1 MTVKTPFTDR
11 VAESLRQTV
20 ARAHDE
26 LPVIAHDADEL
37 TNVAETFLQ
46 SGKRFRARLAYW
58 GWRAAVTH
66 GDPTVEPDE
75 SPDLDRVVALATGLE
90 LFHAAAL
97 VHDDIIDNSDT
108 RRGVTS
114 AHRQFE
120 QHHRDGG
127 FAGSALHYGTS
138 SAVLLG
144 DLLLAWADDQFF
156 GATIGVTPDVAS
168 RYREEL
174 RVMRSDVTAGQF
186 LDNHD
191 SVAWHTI
198 ANSDAVARA
207 QRVVMYKSAKYSVEE
222 PIVLGAIIGGAD
234 DVLVTK
240 FRRFALPLGFAFQ
253 LRDDMLG
260 VFGDE
265 ATTGKPA
272 GDDLR
277 EGKRTVMLAFARE
290 NADDPTRAVFDELI
304 GDAKLDSDQIAALR
318 AKLHSTG
325 AVAKTEELI
334 ALSRDESLSALIELG
349 VDASVELELRSLVD
363 AITVRN
369 V

>member
-1 MTVKTPFTDR
+1 LTTPFIDR
-11 VAESLRQTV
+11 VADSLRETV
-20 ARAHDE
+20 ARAHRE
-26 LPVIAHDADEL
+26 LPLIATDADAL
-37 TNVAETFLQ
+37 TDVAETFLQ

-58 GWRAAVTH
+58 GWRAAVTY
-66 GDPTVEPDE
+66 GDLTADPDA
-75 SPDLDRVVALATGLE
+75 SPELDRVVALATGLE

-120 QHHRDGG
+120 QHHREGR
-127 FAGSALHYGTS
+127 FAGSATHYGTS

-156 GATIGVTPDVAS
+156 GATVGVTPEVAS

-174 RVMRSDVTAGQF
+174 RIMRSDVTAGQF

-191 SVAWHTI
+191 SVAWRNI
-198 ANSDAVARA
+198 SNDDAVNRA

-222 PIVLGAIIGGAD
+222 PLVLGALIGGAD
-234 DVLVTK
+234 DALISK
-240 FRRFALPLGFAFQ
+240 LRRFALPLGFAFQ

-277 EGKRTVMLAFARE
+277 EGKRTVMLAFARQ
-290 NADDPTRAVFDELI
+290 NANTATRAVFDELI
-304 GDAKLDSDQIAALR
+304 GDPGLDADQISVLR
-318 AKLHSTG
+318 ATLHSTG
-325 AVAKTEELI
+325 AVDRTEELI
-334 ALSRDESLSALIELG
+334 ALSRDESLDALRDLG
-349 VDASVELELRSLVD
+349 VDAAVERELHTLVD

>member
-1 MTVKTPFTDR
+1 V
-11 VAESLRQTV
+11 TV
-20 ARAHDE
+20 ARAHRE
-26 LPVIAHDADEL
+26 LPLIAADADAL
-37 TNVAETFLQ
+37 TDVAETFLQ

-58 GWRAAVTH
+58 GWRAAVTY
-66 GDPTVEPDE
+66 GDLTVDPDS
-75 SPDLDRVVALATGLE
+75 SPELDRVVALATGLE

-120 QHHRDGG
+120 RHHIEGR
-127 FAGSALHYGTS
+127 FAGSPTHYGVS

-156 GATIGVTPDVAS
+156 GATVGVTAEVAS

-174 RVMRSDVTAGQF
+174 RIMRSDVTAGQF

-191 SVAWHTI
+191 SVAWRNI
-198 ANSDAVARA
+198 SSDDAVNRA

-222 PIVLGAIIGGAD
+222 PIVLGALIGGAD
-234 DVLVTK
+234 DALVSK
-240 FRRFALPLGFAFQ
+240 LRRFALPLGFAFQ

-277 EGKRTVMLAFARE
+277 EGKRTVMLAYARQQS
-290 NADDPTRAVFDELI
+290 DPSTLAVFDELI
-304 GDAKLDSDQIAALR
+304 GDPRLDADQISVLR
-318 AKLHSTG
+318 ATLHSTG
-325 AVAKTEELI
+325 AVDRTEELI
-334 ALSRDESLSALIELG
+334 ALSRDESLDALRDLG
-349 VDASVELELRSLVD
+349 VDAAVERELHSLVE

>member
-1 MTVKTPFTDR
+1 MTTPFIDR
-11 VAESLRQTV
+11 VANSLRETV
-20 ARAHDE
+20 ARAHRE
-26 LPVIAHDADEL
+26 LPLIAADADAL
-37 TNVAETFLQ
+37 TDVAESFLQ

-58 GWRAAVTH
+58 GWRAAVTY
-66 GDPTVEPDE
+66 GDLTADPDA
-75 SPDLDRVVALATGLE
+75 SPELDRVVALATGLE

-120 QHHRDGG
+120 QHHTHGR
-127 FAGSALHYGTS
+127 FSGSATHYGTS

-156 GATIGVTPDVAS
+156 GATVGVTPEVAS

-174 RVMRSDVTAGQF
+174 RIMRSDVTAGQF

-191 SVAWHTI
+191 SVAWRNI
-198 ANSDAVARA
+198 SNDDAVNRA

-222 PIVLGAIIGGAD
+222 PIVLGALIGGAD
-234 DVLVTK
+234 DALISK
-240 FRRFALPLGFAFQ
+240 LRRFALPLGFAFQ

-277 EGKRTVMLAFARE
+277 EGKRTVMLAFARQ
-290 NADDPTRAVFDELI
+290 NANTATLAVFDELI
-304 GDAKLDSDQIAALR
+304 GDPGLDADQISVLR
-318 AKLHSTG
+318 ATLHSTG
-325 AVAKTEELI
+325 AVDRTEELI
-334 ALSRDESLSALIELG
+334 ALSRDESLDALRDLG
-349 VDASVELELRSLVD
+349 VDAAVERELHTLVD

>member
-1 MTVKTPFTDR
+1 VSLITPFTDR
-11 VAESLRQTV
+11 VAESLQRTI

-26 LPVIAHDADEL
+26 LPAIASDADAL
-37 TNVAETFLQ
+37 TSVAETFLQ

-58 GWRAAVTH
+58 GWRAAVTY
-66 GDPTVEPDE
+66 GDLTVEPDK

-97 VHDDIIDNSDT
+97 VHDDIIDNSVT

-120 QHHRDGG
+120 KHHRDGG
-127 FAGSALHYGTS
+127 FAGSATDYGTS
-138 SAVLLG
+138 SAILLG

-156 GATIGVTPDVAS
+156 GATVGVTAEVAA

-191 SVAWHTI
+191 SVAWRTI
-198 ANSDAVARA
+198 ANADAVKRA
-207 QRVVMYKSAKYSVEE
+207 QRVVTYKSAKYSVEE
-222 PIVLGAIIGGAD
+222 PLVLGALIGGSD
-234 DVLVTK
+234 DVLVANL
-240 FRRFALPLGFAFQ
+240 RRFALPLGFAFQ

-277 EGKRTVMLAFARE
+277 EGKRTVMLAFARQ
-290 NADDPTRAVFDELI
+290 NADTSTLAVFDELI
-304 GDAKLDSDQIAALR
+304 GDPLLDADQISVLR
-318 AKLHSTG
+318 ATLHSTG
-325 AVAKTEELI
+325 AVDKTEQLI
-334 ALSRDESLSALIELG
+334 AQSRDESLSALAELG
-349 VDASVELELRSLVD
+349 VDASVERELHSLVD